1 MGKKLNRAGLR
12 QEKIQTKKGL
22 RTYWVKAGAAV
33 KRVGAT
39 LNKHK
44 GKIAAGAAL
53 AAGAYAAV
61 RHGSKVAGAFK
72 GAREGHKFMKG
83 IHQALPGGETHSR
96 SEKAEKGIGIL
107 GGAIKGFR
115 EGRDRD
121 NARASQIS
129 GFASNMAG
137 LPRTAAIAA
146 GGGIRRTVATVG
158 TAVGAGVRQ
167 PVLAAGLT
175 GQAARAGLSAVGKR
189 IRSAVSRKKD

>member
-1 MGKKLNRAGLR
+1 MGKKLNRSGLR

-33 KRVGAT
+33 KRVGQA

-44 GKIAAGAAL
+44 GKIAAGAAV
-53 AAGAYAAV
+53 AGAAYMAA
-61 RHGSKVAGAFK
+61 RHGSKLAGAFK
-72 GAREGHKFMKG
+72 GAREGHKLMKD

-96 SEKAEKGIGIL
+96 SERAEKGLGIL
-107 GGAIKGFR
+107 GGAIKGFS
-115 EGRDRD
+115 EGRKRD
-121 NARASQIS
+121 NARAEQARGI
-129 GFASNMAG
+129 ASNLAG

-146 GGGIRRTVATVG
+146 GGGIRRAAAAVG

-175 GQAARAGLSAVGKR
+175 GQAARAGLSSVNKR